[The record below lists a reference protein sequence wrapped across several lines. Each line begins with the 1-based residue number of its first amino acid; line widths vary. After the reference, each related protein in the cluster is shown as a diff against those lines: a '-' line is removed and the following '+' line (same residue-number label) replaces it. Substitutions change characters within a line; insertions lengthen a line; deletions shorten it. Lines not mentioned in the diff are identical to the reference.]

1 MGQTLFFSN
10 ENENDFRRK
19 VEMKLL
25 KNEKQAYRLKVYWLG
40 GEVVLLLFFESYN
53 MKIEL

>member
-40 GEVVLLLFFESYN
+40 GEIFLLLFLSP
-53 MKIEL
+53 II